1 MAQGKQQTSW
11 ASPKFTIDCLLATV
25 SRQLEADGCV
35 FEISEDSCHLTTPDH
50 LTEGDFV
57 KVRLW
62 LEDDEAFID
71 IRLAEV
77 RRVHQHGIVV
87 DVIHLSLNERMR
99 MKRIVD
105 VHAAMHIENPAL
117 IGHLLIRA

>member
-1 MAQGKQQTSW
+1 MKRTG
-11 ASPKFTIDCLLATV
+11 ASSKSQRIVVT
-25 SRQLEADGCV
+25 
-35 FEISEDSCHLTTPDH
+35 LTTPDH
-50 LTEGDFV
+50 LTAGDFV

-77 RRVHQHGIVV
+77 RRVQKHGIVV
-87 DVIHLSLNERMR
+87 DVIHLSLNDRMR

-105 VHAAMHIENPAL
+105 VHAAMQIEKPAQ